1 MTHTISEVEQWFGQ
15 KVVGGDGSSIGTIKD
30 VYLDDAT
37 NQPEWLVVST
47 GALGGVS
54 VVPIVEAHRQGDE
67 VHVPYG
73 KDLVKSAPYSNA
85 DGEISQEEERR
96 LYDHYGL
103 VYSEHRSSSGWAQYD
118 EDVQP
123 DPEPV
128 MPVVPPPPPP
138 PPPAAATA
146 VEEREVVL
154 YEEVPVVEKRVVPR
168 ERVRLGKDT
177 VTEQVDV
184 TGEVRREQI
193 EVEGV
198 EHAGRN

>member
-1 MTHTISEVEQWFGQ
+1 M
-15 KVVGGDGSSIGTIKD
+15 
-30 VYLDDAT
+30 
-37 NQPEWLVVST
+37 
-47 GALGGVS
+47 
-54 VVPIVEAHRQGDE
+54 PIVEAHRHGDE
-67 VHVPYG
+67 VRVPYD
-73 KDLVKSAPYSNA
+73 KELVKSAPDAKA

-128 MPVVPPPPPP
+128 MPVAPPPP
-138 PPPAAATA
+138 PPPAAATP

-177 VTEQVDV
+177 VTEQVEV
-184 TGEVRREQI
+184 TDEVRREQV

>member
-1 MTHTISEVEQWFGQ
+1 MTHTVNEVEQWFGQ
-15 KVVGGDGSSIGTIKD
+15 KLVGSDGSSIGTIKD

-54 VVPIVEAHRQGDE
+54 FVPIVEARGDGDD
-67 VHVPYG
+67 VRVPY
-73 KDLVKSAPYSNA
+73 DSELVKSAPDANA
-85 DGEISQEEERR
+85 DGAISKDEERR

-123 DPEPV
+123 DPAPA
-128 MPVVPPPPPP
+128 MPAAPPPPP

-168 ERVRLGKDT
+168 ERVRLSKDT
-177 VTEQVDV
+177 VTEQVGV

>member
-1 MTHTISEVEQWFGQ
+1 MTHTVNEVEQWFGQ
-15 KVVGGDGSSIGTIKD
+15 KLVGSDGSSIGTIKD

-54 VVPIVEAHRQGDE
+54 FVPIVEAHRDGDD
-67 VHVPYG
+67 VRVPYD
-73 KDLVKSAPYSNA
+73 KELVKSAPDANA
-85 DGEISQEEERR
+85 DGAISQDEERR

-103 VYSEHRSSSGWAQYD
+103 VYSEHRSSGGWAQYD

-123 DPEPV
+123 DPAP
-128 MPVVPPPPPP
+128 MPVAP
-138 PPPAAATA
+138 PPPAPAR
-146 VEEREVVL
+146 VEEEREVVL

-168 ERVRLGKDT
+168 ERVRLDKDT
-177 VTEQVDV
+177 VTEQVGV
-184 TGEVRREQI
+184 SGEVRKEQI